1 MLAISEMPLFG
12 EYSVPNASLG
22 MSSKLVPFAKS
33 VVWSTWNL
41 SS

>member
-12 EYSVPNASLG
+12 EYSVPDAFLG

-33 VVWSTWNL
+33 VIWSRWNFF
-41 SS
+41 S